1 MRDWSAL
8 RLLPGVATRPAITS
22 PHQSE
27 PFGSGGRKSGRVSPE
42 LCVVHRCLWLFR
54 HTAVVAIPASP
65 RTKVIVGH
73 YGLAAGA
80 KSVDRRAPLWSLML
94 ATQWLDVVFIPLF
107 LLGIET
113 IEMLPQ
119 GGYGDVVIHADY
131 THSLIGAL
139 VLSAAFGAVAWWRWD
154 RRLGLLLG
162 AVAFSHW
169 VLDLIVHRGDMPIL
183 PGNAGDLPLLGFGL
197 WRLPIV
203 SILLEAVLFL
213 AGVLL
218 YWRAARAVGPRPGSR
233 VTPTVAAAILLVSG
247 HLTVG
252 GDRLSKIRS

>member
-1 MRDWSAL
+1 M
-8 RLLPGVATRPAITS
+8 ATTAN
-22 PHQSE
+22 
-27 PFGSGGRKSGRVSPE
+27 SG
-42 LCVVHRCLWLFR
+42 
-54 HTAVVAIPASP
+54 
-65 RTKVIVGH
+65 TKVITGH

-80 KSVDRRAPLWSLML
+80 KSLDHRAPLWSLML

-113 IEMLPQ
+113 IETLPG
-119 GGYGDVVIHADY
+119 GGYGTVVIHADY

-183 PGNAGDLPLLGFGL
+183 PGNAGDQPLLGFGL
-197 WRLPIV
+197 WRVPIV
-203 SILLEAVLFL
+203 SIALEAALFL
-213 AGVLL
+213 GGVFL
-218 YWRAARAVGPRPGSR
+218 YWRAAKKVGSRPGSR
-233 VTPTVAAAILLVSG
+233 VTPTLVAGVLLASGAIVLAL
-247 HLTVG
+247 
-252 GDRLSKIRS
+252 DALSF

>member
-1 MRDWSAL
+1 M
-8 RLLPGVATRPAITS
+8 IT
-22 PHQSE
+22 
-27 PFGSGGRKSGRVSPE
+27 
-42 LCVVHRCLWLFR
+42 
-54 HTAVVAIPASP
+54 
-65 RTKVIVGH
+65 GH
-73 YGLAAGA
+73 YALAAGA
-80 KSVDRRAPLWSLML
+80 KSVDHRAPLWSLML

-113 IEMLPQ
+113 IETLPG
-119 GGYGDVVIHADY
+119 GGYGKVVIHADY

-197 WRLPIV
+197 WRVPV
-203 SILLEAVLFL
+203 ASILLEAALL
-213 AGVLL
+213 LLGVFL
-218 YWRAARAVGPRPGSR
+218 YWRAARSTQPRPGSR
-233 VTPTVAAAILLVSG
+233 VTPSVATGALLASG
-247 HLTVG
+247 VIVLTL
-252 GDRLSKIRS
+252 DALSI

>member
-1 MRDWSAL
+1 M
-8 RLLPGVATRPAITS
+8 
-22 PHQSE
+22 
-27 PFGSGGRKSGRVSPE
+27 
-42 LCVVHRCLWLFR
+42 
-54 HTAVVAIPASP
+54 AIPANP

-107 LLGIET
+107 LLGIES
-113 IEMLPQ
+113 IETLPP

-131 THSLIGAL
+131 THSLIGSL
-139 VLSAAFGAVAWWRWD
+139 VLSTAFGAIAWWRWD

-169 VLDLIVHRGDMPIL
+169 VLDLIVHRADMPIL

-197 WRLPIV
+197 WALPV
-203 SILLEAVLFL
+203 GSILLEVALLVF
-213 AGVLL
+213 GVFL
-218 YWRAARAVGPRPGSR
+218 YWRSARSIQPRPGSR
-233 VTPTVAAAILLVSG
+233 VRPALVTGALIASG
-247 HLTVG
+247 VVVLALDALG
-252 GDRLSKIRS
+252 I

>member
-1 MRDWSAL
+1 
-8 RLLPGVATRPAITS
+8 VIT
-22 PHQSE
+22 
-27 PFGSGGRKSGRVSPE
+27 
-42 LCVVHRCLWLFR
+42 
-54 HTAVVAIPASP
+54 
-65 RTKVIVGH
+65 GH

-80 KSVDRRAPLWSLML
+80 KSLDHRAPLWSLML

-113 IEMLPQ
+113 IETLPG
-119 GGYGDVVIHADY
+119 GGYGKVVIHADY

-183 PGNAGDLPLLGFGL
+183 PGNAGGLPLLGFGFGECPSCRSRSRRCCF
-197 WRLPIV
+197 WVESFFTGVPQRKWGPHP
-203 SILLEAVLFL
+203 A
-213 AGVLL
+213 AG
-218 YWRAARAVGPRPGSR
+218 
-233 VTPTVAAAILLVSG
+233 
-247 HLTVG
+247 
-252 GDRLSKIRS
+252 

>member
-1 MRDWSAL
+1 MATPAD
-8 RLLPGVATRPAITS
+8 PGTRVIT
-22 PHQSE
+22 
-27 PFGSGGRKSGRVSPE
+27 
-42 LCVVHRCLWLFR
+42 
-54 HTAVVAIPASP
+54 
-65 RTKVIVGH
+65 GH

-80 KSVDRRAPLWSLML
+80 KSVDHRAPLWSLML
-94 ATQWLDVVFIPLF
+94 ATQWLDVVFIPLV

-113 IEMLPQ
+113 IETLPG
-119 GGYGDVVIHADY
+119 GGYGKVVIHADY

-197 WRLPIV
+197 WRVPVV
-203 SILLEAVLFL
+203 SILLEAALLVL
-213 AGVLL
+213 GVFL
-218 YWRAARAVGPRPGSR
+218 YWRAARTSQPRPGSR
-233 VTPTVAAAILLVSG
+233 VTPRLVTGALLASG
-247 HLTVG
+247 LVVLVL
-252 GDRLSKIRS
+252 DVLSI

>member
-1 MRDWSAL
+1 VAAPAD
-8 RLLPGVATRPAITS
+8 PG
-22 PHQSE
+22 
-27 PFGSGGRKSGRVSPE
+27 
-42 LCVVHRCLWLFR
+42 
-54 HTAVVAIPASP
+54 
-65 RTKVIVGH
+65 TKVITGH
-73 YGLAAGA
+73 YGIAAGA
-80 KSVDRRAPLWSLML
+80 KSLDHRAPLWSLML

-113 IEMLPQ
+113 IETVPG
-119 GGYGDVVIHADY
+119 GGYGKVVIHADY

-203 SILLEAVLFL
+203 SIPLEALLFL
-213 AGVLL
+213 AGVFLC
-218 YWRAARAVGPRPGSR
+218 WRAARSVGPRPGSR
-233 VTPTVAAAILLVSG
+233 VTPARAAAALLASG
-247 HLTVG
+247 AIVLLLDALG
-252 GDRLSKIRS
+252 I